1 MDFAFSEEQEELG
14 RTVRAFLAR
23 TSPET
28 EVRRLMETPEGF
40 DRAVWR
46 RMGSE
51 LGLQGLAVPE
61 EYGGAGCGPV
71 EVGVVMEEMGR
82 ALLCAPFLSSAV
94 LATTTLLRC
103 ADEDARKRLLPGL
116 ASGELVGT
124 LALTEDSAR
133 WDAAGVRLTARE
145 SNGSWLLDGHKMFV
159 LDGATADVVLTVAR
173 TEDGTDGTDGGIG
186 VFWVDGDAAGL
197 TREPLPTM
205 DPTRRQARLDYHDV
219 PATRLRTHGDGWDLV
234 AEVLDRAA
242 VALAAEQ
249 VGVAS
254 RALDMAVEYAKVR
267 HQFGRPIGSFQAV
280 KHLLADVLLEV
291 ESARAAAHY
300 ALLAAESD
308 EKPEHTDNTDNT
320 GNTGNLENADPRL
333 PAVASLAKAF
343 CSDACLQATEQN
355 IQVHGG
361 IGFTWEHPAH
371 LYLKRAKTAQLLFG
385 DPAYHRE
392 LLAQRI
398 GMETDKGA
406 A

>member
-1 MDFAFSEEQEELG
+1 MDFAFSDEQEELR
-14 RTVRAFLAR
+14 RTVRAFLAD

-40 DRAVWR
+40 DRALWR
-46 RMGSE
+46 RMGTE

-71 EVGVVMEEMGR
+71 EVGVVMEELGR
-82 ALLCAPFLSSAV
+82 ALLCAPFLASAV

-103 ADEDARKRLLPGL
+103 DDEDARKRLLPGL

-124 LALTEDSAR
+124 LALTEDSVR
-133 WDAAGVRLTARE
+133 WDSEGIRLTAHE
-145 SNGSWLLDGHKMFV
+145 SAGSWLLTGHKMFV
-159 LDGATADVVLTVAR
+159 LDGAAADVVLTVAR
-173 TEDGTDGTDGGIG
+173 TGEGIG

-205 DPTRRQARLDYHDV
+205 DPTRRQARLDYQDV
-219 PATRLRTHGDGWDLV
+219 PATRLRTSGGDGWDLV
-234 AEVLDRAA
+234 SGVLDRAA

-300 ALLAAESD
+300 ALLAAENED
-308 EKPEHTDNTDNT
+308 PE
-320 GNTGNLENADPRL
+320 L
-333 PAVASLAKAF
+333 PAVASLAKTF

-371 LYLKRAKTAQLLFG
+371 LYLKRAKTSQLLFG
-385 DPAYHRE
+385 DPTYHRE

-398 GMETDKGA
+398 GMDSSTNAVGGA
-406 A
+406 V

>member
-1 MDFAFSEEQEELG
+1 MDFAFSDEQDQLR
-14 RTVRAFLAR
+14 RTVRAFLAD

-28 EVRRLMETPEGF
+28 ETRRLMETPEGF
-40 DRAVWR
+40 DRALWR
-46 RMGSE
+46 RMGTE

-61 EYGGAGCGPV
+61 EYGGAGCGSV
-71 EVGVVMEEMGR
+71 EVGVVMEELGR
-82 ALLCAPFLSSAV
+82 ALMCAPFLASAV

-133 WDAAGVRLTARE
+133 WDATGIHLNARASE
-145 SNGSWLLDGHKMFV
+145 GGWLLSGRKMFV

-173 TEDGTDGTDGGIG
+173 TDDGIG

-197 TREPLPTM
+197 TRAPLPTM
-205 DPTRRQARLDYHDV
+205 DPTRRQARLDYDDV

-234 AEVLDRAA
+234 SQVLDRAA

-291 ESARAAAHY
+291 ESARAAAHF
-300 ALLAAESD
+300 ALLAAES
-308 EKPEHTDNTDNT
+308 E
-320 GNTGNLENADPRL
+320 DPGL

-343 CSDACLQATEQN
+343 CSDACVRATEQN

-371 LYLKRAKTAQLLFG
+371 LYLKRAKTSQLLFG
-385 DPAYHRE
+385 DPAFHRE
-392 LLAQRI
+392 LLARHI
-398 GMETDKGA
+398 GLDAVTAEATA
-406 A
+406 

>member
-1 MDFAFSEEQEELG
+1 MDFAFSEEQEELR
-14 RTVRAFLAR
+14 RTVRAFLAD

-28 EVRRLMETPEGF
+28 EMRRLIETPEGF
-40 DRAVWR
+40 DRALWG
-46 RMGSE
+46 RMGTE

-61 EYGGAGCGPV
+61 EYGGAGYGPV
-71 EVGVVMEEMGR
+71 EVGVVMEELGR
-82 ALLCAPFLSSAV
+82 ALLCAPFLASAV

-103 ADEDARKRLLPGL
+103 DDEDARKRLLPGL

-124 LALTEDSAR
+124 LALTEGSPSGPGGTGGATTR
-133 WDAAGVRLTARE
+133 WDAEGIRLTARE
-145 SNGSWLLDGHKMFV
+145 SAGSWLLTGHKMFV

-173 TEDGTDGTDGGIG
+173 TGEGIG

-205 DPTRRQARLDYHDV
+205 DPTRRQARLDYQDV
-219 PATRLRTHGDGWDLV
+219 PATRLRTSGGDGWDLV
-234 AEVLDRAA
+234 SQVLDRAA

-300 ALLAAESD
+300 ALLAAENED
-308 EKPEHTDNTDNT
+308 PE
-320 GNTGNLENADPRL
+320 L

-371 LYLKRAKTAQLLFG
+371 LYLKRAKTSQLLFG
-385 DPAYHRE
+385 DPTYHRE

-398 GMETDKGA
+398 GMDSSTNAVGGA
-406 A
+406 V

>member
-14 RTVRAFLAR
+14 RTVRAFLAD
-23 TSPET
+23 TSPEA

-40 DRAVWR
+40 DRALWR
-46 RMGSE
+46 RMGTE

-94 LATTTLLRC
+94 LGTTALLCC
-103 ADEDARKRLLPGL
+103 ADEEARRRLLPGL
-116 ASGELVGT
+116 ACGELVAT
-124 LALTEDSAR
+124 VALTEDSAR
-133 WDAAGVRLTARE
+133 WDAAGVRLSARE
-145 SNGSWLLDGHKMFV
+145 SRGSWALTGHKTFV

-173 TEDGTDGTDGGIG
+173 ADDGIG
-186 VFWVDGDAAGL
+186 VFLVDGDARGL
-197 TREPLPTM
+197 TRRPLPTM

-219 PATRLRTHGDGWDLV
+219 AATRLRTHGDGWDLV
-234 AEVLDRAA
+234 AQVLDRAA

-254 RALDMAVEYAKVR
+254 RALDMAVDYAKAR

-300 ALLAAESD
+300 ALLAAENEAPD
-308 EKPEHTDNTDNT
+308 
-320 GNTGNLENADPRL
+320 L

-343 CSDACLQATEQN
+343 CSDACLQATTQN

-371 LYLKRAKTAQLLFG
+371 LYLKRAKTSQLLFG

-398 GMETDKGA
+398 GLDAVTGEGA

>member
-1 MDFAFSEEQEELG
+1 MDFAFSDEQEELG
-14 RTVRAFLAR
+14 RTVRAFLTH

-28 EVRRLMETPEGF
+28 ETRRLMETPEGF
-40 DRAVWR
+40 DRALWR

-133 WDAAGVRLTARE
+133 WDTAGVRLTARE
-145 SNGSWLLDGHKMFV
+145 SNGSWLLNGHKMFV

-173 TEDGTDGTDGGIG
+173 TGDGIG
-186 VFWVDGDAAGL
+186 VFCVDGDATGL
-197 TREPLPTM
+197 TRAPLPTM
-205 DPTRRQARLDYHDV
+205 DPTRRQARLDYQDV

-234 AEVLDRAA
+234 SQVLDRAA

-300 ALLAAESD
+300 ALLASENED
-308 EKPEHTDNTDNT
+308 PE
-320 GNTGNLENADPRL
+320 L

-343 CSDACLQATEQN
+343 CSDTCVQATEEN

-371 LYLKRAKTAQLLFG
+371 LCLKRAKTSQLLFG

-392 LLAQRI
+392 LLARRI

>member
-1 MDFAFSEEQEELG
+1 MDFAFSDEQDELR
-14 RTVRAFLAR
+14 RTVRAFLAD

-28 EVRRLMETPEGF
+28 ETRRLMETPEGF
-40 DRAVWR
+40 DRALWR
-46 RMGSE
+46 RMGTE

-71 EVGVVMEEMGR
+71 EVGVVMEELGR
-82 ALLCAPFLSSAV
+82 ALLCAPFLSSTV
-94 LATTTLLRC
+94 LATTTLLRSD
-103 ADEDARKRLLPGL
+103 DEDARKRLLPGL

-133 WDAAGVRLTARE
+133 WDATGVQLNARE
-145 SNGSWLLDGHKMFV
+145 SEGRWLLTGHKMFV

-173 TEDGTDGTDGGIG
+173 TADGIG

-197 TREPLPTM
+197 TRAPLPTM
-205 DPTRRQARLDYHDV
+205 DPTRRQARLDYDDV
-219 PATRLRTHGDGWDLV
+219 PTTRLRTHGDGWDLV
-234 AEVLDRAA
+234 SQVLDRAA

-291 ESARAAAHY
+291 ESARAAAHF
-300 ALLAAESD
+300 ALLAAANE
-308 EKPEHTDNTDNT
+308 
-320 GNTGNLENADPRL
+320 DPDL

-343 CSDACLQATEQN
+343 CSDACLQATAEN

-371 LYLKRAKTAQLLFG
+371 LYLKRAKTSQLLFG

-392 LLAQRI
+392 LLARRI
-398 GMETDKGA
+398 GLDTVTAKGA

>member
-1 MDFAFSEEQEELG
+1 MDFAFSEEQEQLG
-14 RTVRAFLAR
+14 RTVRAFLTH

-28 EVRRLMETPEGF
+28 ETRRLMETPEGF
-40 DRAVWR
+40 DRALWR
-46 RMGSE
+46 RMGTE
-51 LGLQGLAVPE
+51 LGLQGLAIPE

-103 ADEDARKRLLPGL
+103 ADEEARKRLLPGL

-133 WDAAGVRLTARE
+133 WDAAGVGLTARE
-145 SNGSWLLDGHKMFV
+145 SNGSWLLTGHKTFV

-173 TEDGTDGTDGGIG
+173 THDGIG
-186 VFWVDGDAAGL
+186 VFCVEGDAPGL
-197 TREPLPTM
+197 TRAPLPTM
-205 DPTRRQARLDYHDV
+205 DPTRRQARLDYQDV

-234 AEVLDRAA
+234 AEVLDRVA

-267 HQFGRPIGSFQAV
+267 HQFGRPVGSFQAV

-300 ALLAAESD
+300 ALLASENED
-308 EKPEHTDNTDNT
+308 PE
-320 GNTGNLENADPRL
+320 L

-343 CSDACLQATEQN
+343 CSDACVQATEEN

-371 LYLKRAKTAQLLFG
+371 LYLKRAKTSQLLFG

-392 LLAQRI
+392 LLARRI

>member
-1 MDFAFSEEQEELG
+1 MDFAFSEEQEELR
-14 RTVRAFLAR
+14 RTVRVFLAD

-28 EVRRLMETPEGF
+28 EMRRLMETPEGF
-40 DRAVWR
+40 DRALWR
-46 RMGSE
+46 RMGTE

-71 EVGVVMEEMGR
+71 EVGVVMEELGR
-82 ALLCAPFLSSAV
+82 ALLCAPFLASAV

-103 ADEDARKRLLPGL
+103 DDEDARKRLLPGL

-124 LALTEDSAR
+124 LALTEDCPPGPGGPGGAPTR
-133 WDAAGVRLTARE
+133 WDAEGIRLTARE
-145 SNGSWLLDGHKMFV
+145 SAGSWLLTGHKMFV
-159 LDGATADVVLTVAR
+159 LDGAAADVVLTVAR
-173 TEDGTDGTDGGIG
+173 TGEGIG

-219 PATRLRTHGDGWDLV
+219 PATRLRTRSGDGWDLV
-234 AEVLDRAA
+234 SEVLDRAA

-300 ALLAAESD
+300 ALLAAENED
-308 EKPEHTDNTDNT
+308 PE
-320 GNTGNLENADPRL
+320 L

-343 CSDACLQATEQN
+343 CSDACLQATAEN

-371 LYLKRAKTAQLLFG
+371 LYLKRAKTSQLLFG

-398 GMETDKGA
+398 GMDSSTNAVGGA
-406 A
+406 V

>member
-1 MDFAFSEEQEELG
+1 MDFAFSAEQEELR
-14 RTVRAFLAR
+14 RTVRAFLAD
-23 TSPET
+23 TSPES

-40 DRAVWR
+40 DRDLWR
-46 RMGSE
+46 RMGGE

-71 EVGVVMEEMGR
+71 EVGAVLEETGR
-82 ALLCAPFLSSAV
+82 ALLCAPYLSSTV
-94 LATTTLLRC
+94 LATTTLLRS
-103 ADEDARKRLLPGL
+103 ADEEARKRLLPGL
-116 ASGELVGT
+116 ASGDLVAT

-133 WDAAGVRLTARE
+133 WDAAGVALTARE
-145 SNGSWLLDGHKMFV
+145 SAGSWRLTGHKTFV
-159 LDGATADVVLTVAR
+159 LDGAAADIVLTVAR
-173 TEDGTDGTDGGIG
+173 TADGGIG
-186 VFWVDGDAAGL
+186 VFVVDGDAAGL
-197 TREPLPTM
+197 TREALPTM
-205 DPTRRQARLDYHDV
+205 DPTRRQARLDYHEV
-219 PATRLRTHGDGWDLV
+219 PAERLRTRGDGWDLV

-254 RALDMAVEYAKVR
+254 RALDMAVEYARVR

-291 ESARAAAHY
+291 ESARAAAHF
-300 ALLAAESD
+300 ALLAAEQD
-308 EKPEHTDNTDNT
+308 
-320 GNTGNLENADPRL
+320 DPRL

-343 CSDACLQATEQN
+343 CSDACLQATGQN

-371 LYLKRAKTAQLLFG
+371 LYLKRAKTSQLLFG

-398 GMETDKGA
+398 GMDAVEGA
-406 A
+406 V

>member
-14 RTVRAFLAR
+14 RTVRAFLTH

-28 EVRRLMETPEGF
+28 ETRRLMETPEGF
-40 DRAVWR
+40 DRALWR
-46 RMGSE
+46 RMGTE

-103 ADEDARKRLLPGL
+103 ADEEARKRLLPGL
-116 ASGELVGT
+116 ACGELVGT

-145 SNGSWLLDGHKMFV
+145 SNGSWLLTGHKTFV
-159 LDGATADVVLTVAR
+159 LDGATADVVLTIAR
-173 TEDGTDGTDGGIG
+173 TDDGIG
-186 VFWVDGDAAGL
+186 VFCVEGDATGL
-197 TREPLPTM
+197 TRAPLPTM
-205 DPTRRQARLDYHDV
+205 DPTRRQARLAYQDV

-234 AEVLDRAA
+234 AEVLDRAV

-300 ALLAAESD
+300 ALLASENED
-308 EKPEHTDNTDNT
+308 PE
-320 GNTGNLENADPRL
+320 L

-343 CSDACLQATEQN
+343 CSDACVQATEEN

-371 LYLKRAKTAQLLFG
+371 LYLKRAKTSQLLFG

-392 LLAQRI
+392 LLARRI

>member
-1 MDFAFSEEQEELG
+1 MDFAFSAEQEELR
-14 RTVRAFLAR
+14 RTVRAFLAD

-40 DRAVWR
+40 DRALWR
-46 RMGSE
+46 RMGTE

-71 EVGVVMEEMGR
+71 EMGVVLEETGR

-94 LATTTLLRC
+94 LATTTLLRS

-116 ASGELVGT
+116 ASGELVAT

-133 WDAAGVRLTARE
+133 WDAAGVGLTARE
-145 SNGSWLLDGHKMFV
+145 SNGSWLLTGHKTFV
-159 LDGATADVVLTVAR
+159 LDGAGADVVLTVAR
-173 TEDGTDGTDGGIG
+173 TDDGTG

-197 TREPLPTM
+197 SREPLPTM
-205 DPTRRQARLDYHDV
+205 DPTRRQARLDYQDV
-219 PATRLRTHGDGWDLV
+219 PATRLRTRGSGWELV
-234 AEVLDRAA
+234 SEVLERAA

-249 VGVAS
+249 VGVAT
-254 RALDMAVEYAKVR
+254 RALDMAVDYAKVR
-267 HQFGRPIGSFQAV
+267 HQFGRAIGSFQAV

-300 ALLAAESD
+300 ALLAAAD
-308 EKPEHTDNTDNT
+308 EDPE
-320 GNTGNLENADPRL
+320 L

-343 CSDACLQATEQN
+343 CSDACLRATEQN

-371 LYLKRAKTAQLLFG
+371 LYLKRAKTSQLLFG

-398 GMETDKGA
+398 GLDTVTVEGA

>member
-1 MDFAFSEEQEELG
+1 MDFAFSEEQEQLG
-14 RTVRAFLAR
+14 RTVRAFLAH

-28 EVRRLMETPEGF
+28 ETRRLMETPEGF
-40 DRAVWR
+40 DRALWR
-46 RMGSE
+46 RMGTE

-103 ADEDARKRLLPGL
+103 ADEDARKRLLPSL

-133 WDAAGVRLTARE
+133 WDAAGVELTARE
-145 SNGSWLLDGHKMFV
+145 SNGSWLLSGHKTFV

-173 TEDGTDGTDGGIG
+173 TADGIG
-186 VFWVDGDAAGL
+186 VFWVDGDASGL
-197 TREPLPTM
+197 TRTPLPTM
-205 DPTRRQARLDYHDV
+205 DPTRRQARIDYRDV

-234 AEVLDRAA
+234 SEVLDRAA

-249 VGVAS
+249 VGVAT

-291 ESARAAAHY
+291 ELARAAAHY
-300 ALLAAESD
+300 ALLASENED
-308 EKPEHTDNTDNT
+308 PE
-320 GNTGNLENADPRL
+320 L

-343 CSDACLQATEQN
+343 CSDACVQATEEN

-371 LYLKRAKTAQLLFG
+371 LYLKRAKTSQLLFG

-392 LLAQRI
+392 LLARRI
-398 GMETDKGA
+398 GMDKDKGA

>member
-14 RTVRAFLAR
+14 RTVRAFLAD

-28 EVRRLMETPEGF
+28 ETRRLMETPEGF
-40 DRAVWR
+40 DRALWR
-46 RMGSE
+46 RMGTE

-103 ADEDARKRLLPGL
+103 ADEEARKRLLPGL

-133 WDAAGVRLTARE
+133 WDETGVRLTARE
-145 SNGSWLLDGHKMFV
+145 SNGSWLLTGHKMFV

-173 TEDGTDGTDGGIG
+173 ADDGVG
-186 VFWVDGDAAGL
+186 VFCVEGDAAGL
-197 TREPLPTM
+197 TRAPLPTI
-205 DPTRRQARLDYHDV
+205 DPTRRQARLDYQAV

-234 AEVLDRAA
+234 SEVLDRAA
-242 VALAAEQ
+242 VALTAEQ

-300 ALLAAESD
+300 ALLASENED
-308 EKPEHTDNTDNT
+308 PE
-320 GNTGNLENADPRL
+320 L

-343 CSDACLQATEQN
+343 CSDACVQATQEN

-371 LYLKRAKTAQLLFG
+371 LYLKRAKTSQLLFG

-392 LLAQRI
+392 LLARRI
-398 GMETDKGA
+398 GMETEQDKGA

>member
-28 EVRRLMETPEGF
+28 ETRRLMDTPEGF
-40 DRAVWR
+40 DRALWL
-46 RMGSE
+46 RMGTE

-133 WDAAGVRLTARE
+133 WDTSGVRLTARE
-145 SNGSWLLDGHKMFV
+145 SNGSWLLTGHKTFV

-173 TEDGTDGTDGGIG
+173 TGDGIG
-186 VFWVDGDAAGL
+186 VFCVEGDAAGL
-197 TREPLPTM
+197 TRAPLPTM
-205 DPTRRQARLDYHDV
+205 DPTRRQARLDYQDV

-234 AEVLDRAA
+234 SEVLDRAA

-249 VGVAS
+249 VGVAT

-300 ALLAAESD
+300 ALLASENED
-308 EKPEHTDNTDNT
+308 PE
-320 GNTGNLENADPRL
+320 L
-333 PAVASLAKAF
+333 PGVASLAKAF
-343 CSDACLQATEQN
+343 CSDACVQATEEN

-371 LYLKRAKTAQLLFG
+371 LYLKRAKTSQLLFG

-392 LLAQRI
+392 LLARRI
-398 GMETDKGA
+398 GMESDKGA

>member
-14 RTVRAFLAR
+14 RTVRAFLTA

-28 EVRRLMETPEGF
+28 EVRRLMETAEGF
-40 DRAVWR
+40 DRALWR
-46 RMGSE
+46 RMGTE

-71 EVGVVMEEMGR
+71 EVGVVMEETGR
-82 ALLCAPFLSSAV
+82 ALLCAPILSSAV

-103 ADEDARKRLLPGL
+103 ADEEARKRLLPGL
-116 ASGELVGT
+116 AAGELVAT

-133 WDAAGVRLTARE
+133 WDAAGVGLTARE
-145 SNGSWLLDGHKMFV
+145 SGGSWLLTGHKTFV
-159 LDGATADVVLTVAR
+159 LDGAAADVVLTVAR
-173 TEDGTDGTDGGIG
+173 AADGIG
-186 VFWVDGDAAGL
+186 VFVVDGDAPGL
-197 TREPLPTM
+197 TRAPLPTL
-205 DPTRRQARLDYHDV
+205 DPTRRQARLEYLEV

-234 AEVLDRAA
+234 AQVLDRAV

-267 HQFGRPIGSFQAV
+267 HQFGRAIGSFQAV

-300 ALLAAESD
+300 ALLAAEND
-308 EKPEHTDNTDNT
+308 APD
-320 GNTGNLENADPRL
+320 L

-343 CSDACLQATEQN
+343 CSDACVRATADN

-371 LYLKRAKTAQLLFG
+371 LYLKRAKTSQLLFG

-398 GMETDKGA
+398 GMEAGEGA

>member
-1 MDFAFSEEQEELG
+1 MDFAFSEEQEELR
-14 RTVRAFLAR
+14 RTVRAFLAD

-40 DRAVWR
+40 DRALWR
-46 RMGSE
+46 RMGTE

-71 EVGVVMEEMGR
+71 EVGVVMEEFGR
-82 ALLCAPFLSSAV
+82 SLLCAPFLASAV
-94 LATTTLLRC
+94 LATTALLRC
-103 ADEDARKRLLPGL
+103 DDEDARKRLLPGL

-133 WDAAGVRLTARE
+133 WDAAGVCLTARE
-145 SNGSWLLDGHKMFV
+145 STGSWRLSGHKTFV

-173 TEDGTDGTDGGIG
+173 TGDDGVG
-186 VFWVDGDAAGL
+186 VFCVDGDAPGL
-197 TREPLPTM
+197 TRTPLPTM
-205 DPTRRQARLDYHDV
+205 DPTRRQARLDYDDV
-219 PATRLRTHGDGWDLV
+219 PATRLRAHGDDGWRLV
-234 AEVLDRAA
+234 SEVLDRAA

-249 VGVAS
+249 VGVAGQ
-254 RALDMAVEYAKVR
+254 ALDMAVEYAKVR

-300 ALLAAESD
+300 VLLAADAED
-308 EKPEHTDNTDNT
+308 PE
-320 GNTGNLENADPRL
+320 L

-343 CSDACLQATEQN
+343 CSDACLQATAEN

-371 LYLKRAKTAQLLFG
+371 LYLKRAKTSQLLFG
-385 DPAYHRE
+385 DPAHHRE
-392 LLAQRI
+392 RLAQRVI
-398 GMETDKGA
+398 RAQGA

>member
-14 RTVRAFLAR
+14 RTVRAFLTH

-28 EVRRLMETPEGF
+28 ETRRLMETPEGF
-40 DRAVWR
+40 DRALWR
-46 RMGSE
+46 RMGTE

-103 ADEDARKRLLPGL
+103 ADEEARKRLLPGL
-116 ASGELVGT
+116 ACGELVGT

-133 WDAAGVRLTARE
+133 WDATGVRLTARE
-145 SNGSWLLDGHKMFV
+145 SNGSWLLTGHKTFV

-173 TEDGTDGTDGGIG
+173 TDDGIG
-186 VFWVDGDAAGL
+186 VFCLEGDAAGL
-197 TREPLPTM
+197 TRAPLPTM
-205 DPTRRQARLDYHDV
+205 DPTRRQARLDYLDV

-234 AEVLDRAA
+234 SEVLDRAA

-300 ALLAAESD
+300 ALLASENED
-308 EKPEHTDNTDNT
+308 PE
-320 GNTGNLENADPRL
+320 L

-343 CSDACLQATEQN
+343 CSDACVQATEEN

-371 LYLKRAKTAQLLFG
+371 LYLKRAKTSQLLFG

-392 LLAQRI
+392 LLARRI

>member
-1 MDFAFSEEQEELG
+1 MDFAFSEEQEQLG
-14 RTVRAFLAR
+14 RTVRAFLTH

-28 EVRRLMETPEGF
+28 ETRRLMETPEGY
-40 DRAVWR
+40 DRALWR
-46 RMGSE
+46 RMGTE

-103 ADEDARKRLLPGL
+103 ADEEARKRLLPGL

-145 SNGSWLLDGHKMFV
+145 SDGRWLLTGHKTFV

-173 TEDGTDGTDGGIG
+173 TGDGIG
-186 VFWVDGDAAGL
+186 VFWVDGDASGL
-197 TREPLPTM
+197 TREQLPTM
-205 DPTRRQARLDYHDV
+205 DPTRRQARLDYRDV

-234 AEVLDRAA
+234 SEVLDRAA

-249 VGVAS
+249 VGVAT

-300 ALLAAESD
+300 ALLASETED
-308 EKPEHTDNTDNT
+308 PE
-320 GNTGNLENADPRL
+320 L

-343 CSDACLQATEQN
+343 CSDACVQATEEN

-371 LYLKRAKTAQLLFG
+371 LYLKRAKTSQLLFG

-392 LLAQRI
+392 LLARRI
-398 GMETDKGA
+398 GMDKDKGA

>member
-14 RTVRAFLAR
+14 RTVRAFLVR

-28 EVRRLMETPEGF
+28 ETRRLMETPEGF
-40 DRAVWR
+40 DRALWR
-46 RMGSE
+46 RMGTE

-133 WDAAGVRLTARE
+133 WDGSGVGLTARE
-145 SNGSWLLDGHKMFV
+145 SKGSWLLTGHKLFV

-173 TEDGTDGTDGGIG
+173 TGDGIG
-186 VFWVDGDAAGL
+186 VFCVEGDAPGL

-205 DPTRRQARLDYHDV
+205 DPTRRQARLDYRNV

-234 AEVLDRAA
+234 SEVLDRAA

-267 HQFGRPIGSFQAV
+267 HQFGRPIGSFQAL

-300 ALLAAESD
+300 ALLAAENED
-308 EKPEHTDNTDNT
+308 PE
-320 GNTGNLENADPRL
+320 L

-343 CSDACLQATEQN
+343 CSDACVQATEQN

-371 LYLKRAKTAQLLFG
+371 LYLKRARTAQLLFG

-392 LLAQRI
+392 LLARRI
-398 GMETDKGA
+398 GMDKDKGA

>member
-1 MDFAFSEEQEELG
+1 MDFAFSDEQEELG
-14 RTVRAFLAR
+14 RTVRAFLTH

-28 EVRRLMETPEGF
+28 ETRRLMETPEGF
-40 DRAVWR
+40 DRALWR

-133 WDAAGVRLTARE
+133 WDAAGVRFTARE
-145 SNGSWLLDGHKMFV
+145 SNGSWLLNGHKMFV

-173 TEDGTDGTDGGIG
+173 TGDGIG
-186 VFWVDGDAAGL
+186 VFCVDGDATGL
-197 TREPLPTM
+197 TRAPLPTM
-205 DPTRRQARLDYHDV
+205 DPTRRQARLDYQDV

-234 AEVLDRAA
+234 SQVLDRAA

-300 ALLAAESD
+300 ALLASENED
-308 EKPEHTDNTDNT
+308 PE
-320 GNTGNLENADPRL
+320 L

-343 CSDACLQATEQN
+343 CSDTCVQATEEN

-371 LYLKRAKTAQLLFG
+371 LCLKRAKTSQLLFG

-392 LLAQRI
+392 LLARRI

>member
-1 MDFAFSEEQEELG
+1 
-14 RTVRAFLAR
+14 
-23 TSPET
+23 
-28 EVRRLMETPEGF
+28 
-40 DRAVWR
+40 
-46 RMGSE
+46 
-51 LGLQGLAVPE
+51 
-61 EYGGAGCGPV
+61 
-71 EVGVVMEEMGR
+71 MEEMGR

-94 LATTTLLRC
+94 LATTTLLRSD
-103 ADEDARKRLLPGL
+103 DEEARERLLPGL
-116 ASGELVGT
+116 VSGELVAT

-133 WDAAGVRLTARE
+133 WDAPGVRLTARE
-145 SNGSWLLDGHKMFV
+145 SAGSWLLRGHKTFV
-159 LDGATADVVLTVAR
+159 LDGASADVVLTVAR
-173 TEDGTDGTDGGIG
+173 TDEDGIG
-186 VFWVDGDAAGL
+186 VFRVDGDAPGL

-205 DPTRRQARLDYHDV
+205 DPTRRQARLAYDDV
-219 PATRLRTHGDGWDLV
+219 PAIRLRTHGGGWDLV
-234 AEVLDRAA
+234 SEVLERAA

-254 RALDMAVEYAKVR
+254 RALETAVEYAKVR

-300 ALLAAESD
+300 ALLAAEND
-308 EKPEHTDNTDNT
+308 
-320 GNTGNLENADPRL
+320 DPGL

-371 LYLKRAKTAQLLFG
+371 LYLKRAKTSQLLFG

-398 GMETDKGA
+398 GMEAVKGA

>member
-14 RTVRAFLAR
+14 RTVRAFLAD

-28 EVRRLMETPEGF
+28 ETRRLMETPEGF
-40 DRAVWR
+40 DRALWL
-46 RMGSE
+46 RMGTE

-82 ALLCAPFLSSAV
+82 ALVCAPFLSSAV
-94 LATTTLLRC
+94 LATAMLLRC

-133 WDAAGVRLTARE
+133 CDAAGVRLTARE
-145 SNGSWLLDGHKMFV
+145 SNGSWLLTGHKMFV

-173 TEDGTDGTDGGIG
+173 TGDGIG
-186 VFWVDGDAAGL
+186 VFCVEGDAAGL
-197 TREPLPTM
+197 TRAPLPTM
-205 DPTRRQARLDYHDV
+205 DPTRRQARLDYQDV
-219 PATRLRTHGDGWDLV
+219 PATRLRTHSDGWDLV
-234 AEVLDRAA
+234 SEVLDRAA

-300 ALLAAESD
+300 ALLASEND
-308 EKPEHTDNTDNT
+308 DPE
-320 GNTGNLENADPRL
+320 L

-343 CSDACLQATEQN
+343 CSDACVQATQEN

-371 LYLKRAKTAQLLFG
+371 LYLKRAKTSQLLFG

-392 LLAQRI
+392 LLARRI
-398 GMETDKGA
+398 GMETEKDKGVA
-406 A
+406 

>member
-1 MDFAFSEEQEELG
+1 MDFAFSDEQEELG
-14 RTVRAFLAR
+14 RTVRAFLTH

-28 EVRRLMETPEGF
+28 ETRRLMETPEGF
-40 DRAVWR
+40 DRALWR

-124 LALTEDSAR
+124 LALTEDAAR

-145 SNGSWLLDGHKMFV
+145 SNGSWLLNGHKMFV

-173 TEDGTDGTDGGIG
+173 TGDGIG
-186 VFWVDGDAAGL
+186 VFCVDGDATGL
-197 TREPLPTM
+197 TRAPLPTM
-205 DPTRRQARLDYHDV
+205 DPTRRQARLDYQDV

-234 AEVLDRAA
+234 SEVLDRAA

-300 ALLAAESD
+300 ALLASENED
-308 EKPEHTDNTDNT
+308 PE
-320 GNTGNLENADPRL
+320 L

-343 CSDACLQATEQN
+343 CSDACVQATEEN

-371 LYLKRAKTAQLLFG
+371 LYLKRAKTSQLLFG

-392 LLAQRI
+392 LLARRI

>member
-1 MDFAFSEEQEELG
+1 MDFALSDEQEELR
-14 RTVRAFLAR
+14 RTVRAFLAD

-40 DRAVWR
+40 DRALWR
-46 RMGSE
+46 RMGTE

-71 EVGVVMEEMGR
+71 EVGVVLEETGR

-116 ASGELVGT
+116 ASGELVAT

-133 WDAAGVRLTARE
+133 WDAAGVSLTARE
-145 SNGSWLLDGHKMFV
+145 SNGSWLLTGHKTFV
-159 LDGATADVVLTVAR
+159 LDGASADVVLTVAR
-173 TEDGTDGTDGGIG
+173 TDDGVG

-197 TREPLPTM
+197 SREPLPTM
-205 DPTRRQARLDYHDV
+205 DPTRRQARLDYQDV
-219 PATRLRTHGDGWDLV
+219 PATRLRTHRGGWELV
-234 AEVLDRAA
+234 SEVLERAA

-267 HQFGRPIGSFQAV
+267 HQFGRAIGSFQAV

-300 ALLAAESD
+300 ASLATGSED
-308 EKPEHTDNTDNT
+308 PE
-320 GNTGNLENADPRL
+320 LS
-333 PAVASLAKAF
+333 AVASLAKAF
-343 CSDACLQATEQN
+343 CSDACLRATEQN

-371 LYLKRAKTAQLLFG
+371 LYLKRAKTSQLLFG

-398 GMETDKGA
+398 GLDSVTVEGA

>member
-1 MDFAFSEEQEELG
+1 MDFAFSDEQEELR
-14 RTVRAFLAR
+14 RTVRAFLAD

-28 EVRRLMETPEGF
+28 ETRRLMETPEGF
-40 DRAVWR
+40 DRALWR
-46 RMGSE
+46 RMGTE

-71 EVGVVMEEMGR
+71 EVGVVMEELGR
-82 ALLCAPFLSSAV
+82 ALACAPFLSSAV

-103 ADEDARKRLLPGL
+103 DDEDARKRLLPGL
-116 ASGELVGT
+116 ASGELVLT

-133 WDAAGVRLTARE
+133 WDATGVQLNARE
-145 SNGSWLLDGHKMFV
+145 SEGRWLLTGHKMFV
-159 LDGATADVVLTVAR
+159 LDGASADFVLTVAR
-173 TEDGTDGTDGGIG
+173 TDDGIG
-186 VFWVDGDAAGL
+186 VFCVDGDAAGL
-197 TREPLPTM
+197 TRTPLPTM
-205 DPTRRQARLDYHDV
+205 DPTRRQARLDCDDV

-234 AEVLDRAA
+234 AQVLDRAA

-291 ESARAAAHY
+291 ESARAAAHF
-300 ALLAAESD
+300 ALLAAANED
-308 EKPEHTDNTDNT
+308 PE
-320 GNTGNLENADPRL
+320 L

-343 CSDACLQATEQN
+343 CSDACLQATAEN

-371 LYLKRAKTAQLLFG
+371 LYLKRAKTSQLLFG

-392 LLAQRI
+392 LLARRI
-398 GMETDKGA
+398 GLDAVTVDGA

>member
-14 RTVRAFLAR
+14 RTVRAFLAD

-40 DRAVWR
+40 DRALWR

-71 EVGVVMEEMGR
+71 EMGVVMEEMGR

-94 LATTTLLRC
+94 LATTALLRC
-103 ADEDARKRLLPGL
+103 ADEEARKRLLPGL
-116 ASGELVGT
+116 AAGELVAT

-133 WDAAGVRLTARE
+133 WDASGVRLTARE
-145 SNGSWLLDGHKMFV
+145 SNGSWLLTGHKTFV
-159 LDGATADVVLTVAR
+159 LDGAAADVVLTVAR
-173 TEDGTDGTDGGIG
+173 TDEENGDGTGDGIG
-186 VFWVDGDAAGL
+186 VFLVDGDAPGL

-205 DPTRRQARLDYHDV
+205 DPTRRQARLDYVGV
-219 PATRLRTHGDGWDLV
+219 PAIRLRTHGGGWELV

-254 RALDMAVEYAKVR
+254 RTLDTAVEYAKVR

-300 ALLAAESD
+300 ALLAAEND
-308 EKPEHTDNTDNT
+308 APD
-320 GNTGNLENADPRL
+320 L

-343 CSDACLQATEQN
+343 CSDACLRAATEN

-371 LYLKRAKTAQLLFG
+371 LYLKRAKTSQLLFG

-398 GMETDKGA
+398 GMEAVGGA
-406 A
+406 V

>member
-14 RTVRAFLAR
+14 RTVRTFLAD

-28 EVRRLMETPEGF
+28 ETRRLMETPEGF
-40 DRAVWR
+40 DRALWL
-46 RMGSE
+46 RMGTE

-82 ALLCAPFLSSAV
+82 ALVCAPFLSSAV

-116 ASGELVGT
+116 ACGELVGT

-145 SNGSWLLDGHKMFV
+145 SKGSWLLTGHKTFV

-173 TEDGTDGTDGGIG
+173 TEDDTGDGIG
-186 VFWVDGDAAGL
+186 VFCVEGDAAGL
-197 TREPLPTM
+197 TRAPLPTM
-205 DPTRRQARLDYHDV
+205 DPTRRQARLDYQDV

-234 AEVLDRAA
+234 SEVLDRAA

-280 KHLLADVLLEV
+280 KHLLADVLLEM

-300 ALLAAESD
+300 ALLASENED
-308 EKPEHTDNTDNT
+308 PE
-320 GNTGNLENADPRL
+320 L

-343 CSDACLQATEQN
+343 CSDACVQATQEN

-371 LYLKRAKTAQLLFG
+371 LYLKRAKTSQLLFG

-392 LLAQRI
+392 LLARRI
-398 GMETDKGA
+398 GMEMEQDKGA

>member
-1 MDFAFSEEQEELG
+1 MDFAFSDEQEELG

-40 DRAVWR
+40 DPALWR
-46 RMGSE
+46 RMGTE

-61 EYGGAGCGPV
+61 EYGGAGYGPV

-82 ALLCAPFLSSAV
+82 ALACAPFLSSAV

-116 ASGELVGT
+116 ACGELVGT
-124 LALTEDSAR
+124 LALTEDCAR
-133 WDAAGVRLTARE
+133 WDTVGVRLTARE
-145 SNGSWLLDGHKMFV
+145 SDGSWLLTGHKTFV
-159 LDGATADVVLTVAR
+159 LDGACADVVLTVAR
-173 TEDGTDGTDGGIG
+173 AGDDIG
-186 VFWVDGDAAGL
+186 VFQVAGDARGL
-197 TREPLPTM
+197 TRTPLPTM

-249 VGVAS
+249 VGLAS
-254 RALDMAVEYAKVR
+254 RALDMAVGYAKVR

-300 ALLAAESD
+300 ALLAAES
-308 EKPEHTDNTDNT
+308 EGPE
-320 GNTGNLENADPRL
+320 L

-343 CSDACLQATEQN
+343 CSEAALLATEAN

-371 LYLKRAKTAQLLFG
+371 LFLKRAKTSQLLFG

-392 LLAQRI
+392 LLARRI
-398 GMETDKGA
+398 GMDTGTGTCEGA

>member
-1 MDFAFSEEQEELG
+1 MDFAFSDEQEELR
-14 RTVRAFLAR
+14 RTVRAFLAD

-40 DRAVWR
+40 DAALWR
-46 RMGSE
+46 RMGTE

-71 EVGVVMEEMGR
+71 EVGVVMEETGR

-133 WDAAGVRLTARE
+133 WDATAVQLNAVA
-145 SNGSWLLDGHKMFV
+145 SQGSWLLTGHKTFV

-173 TEDGTDGTDGGIG
+173 TNDGTGDGIG
-186 VFWVDGDAAGL
+186 VFCVDGDAAGL
-197 TREPLPTM
+197 TRTSLPTM
-205 DPTRRQARLDYHDV
+205 DPTRRQARLDYDAV

-234 AEVLDRAA
+234 SQVLDRAA
-242 VALAAEQ
+242 GALAAEQ

-300 ALLAAESD
+300 ALLAADD
-308 EKPEHTDNTDNT
+308 EDPE
-320 GNTGNLENADPRL
+320 L

-343 CSDACLQATEQN
+343 CSDACLQATAEN

-371 LYLKRAKTAQLLFG
+371 LYLKRAKTSQLLFG
-385 DPAYHRE
+385 DPVYHRE

-398 GMETDKGA
+398 GLDAVTVEGA
-406 A
+406 V

>member
-14 RTVRAFLAR
+14 RTVRAFLAH

-28 EVRRLMETPEGF
+28 ETRRLMETPEGF
-40 DRAVWR
+40 DRALWR
-46 RMGSE
+46 RMGTE
-51 LGLQGLAVPE
+51 VGLQGLAVPE

-145 SNGSWLLDGHKMFV
+145 SNGSWLLTGHKMFV

-173 TEDGTDGTDGGIG
+173 TGDGIG

-205 DPTRRQARLDYHDV
+205 DPTRRQARLDYRDV

-234 AEVLDRAA
+234 SEVLDRAA

-300 ALLAAESD
+300 ALLASENED
-308 EKPEHTDNTDNT
+308 PE
-320 GNTGNLENADPRL
+320 L

-343 CSDACLQATEQN
+343 CSDACVQATEEN

-371 LYLKRAKTAQLLFG
+371 LYLKRAKTSQLLFG

-392 LLAQRI
+392 LLARRI
-398 GMETDKGA
+398 GMEKDKGA

>member
-1 MDFAFSEEQEELG
+1 MDFAFSDEQEELG
-14 RTVRAFLAR
+14 RTVRAFLTH

-28 EVRRLMETPEGF
+28 ETRRLMETPEGF
-40 DRAVWR
+40 DRALWN

-124 LALTEDSAR
+124 LALTEDAAR

-145 SNGSWLLDGHKMFV
+145 SNGSWLLTGHKMFV

-173 TEDGTDGTDGGIG
+173 TGDGIG
-186 VFWVDGDAAGL
+186 VFCVDGDATGL
-197 TREPLPTM
+197 TRAPLPTM
-205 DPTRRQARLDYHDV
+205 DPTRRQARLDYQDV
-219 PATRLRTHGDGWDLV
+219 SATRLRTHGDGWDLV
-234 AEVLDRAA
+234 SEVLDRAA

-300 ALLAAESD
+300 ALLASENED
-308 EKPEHTDNTDNT
+308 PE
-320 GNTGNLENADPRL
+320 L

-343 CSDACLQATEQN
+343 CSDACVQATEEN

-371 LYLKRAKTAQLLFG
+371 LYLKRAKTSQLLFG

-392 LLAQRI
+392 LLARRI